1 MSSSNIKYVL
11 VTGSTGFIGAHIVD
25 ALLSRGLRVR
35 GATRTAAKGEAMLAA
50 RPQHAQSLDFVEIH
64 DFENPGDLRKAVQ
77 GVDAIVHAASPFRYD
92 ITDNEKELILPA
104 ISGTKAMLEAAAAA
118 AEPPVRRVVLTSSFA
133 SVVDA
138 GRPAQPRTTYTAADW
153 NPITYE
159 EGAAPDASPVVAYR
173 ASKKFAERAAWDF
186 VAANNKA
193 QEGSSSSS
201 SSSSSFDL
209 VTLCPPMVFG
219 PVVHP
224 VPGGVS
230 QLNESNAQ
238 LWKVAAGEKPLPVA
252 RVPFWVDVR
261 DLAAAHAEAV
271 LRPAAGG
278 KRFTVAS
285 PEKFSYAWAA
295 AVAVEAFPELKGR
308 VSDEEQAVNDAHDL
322 DGETARAELGIEY
335 TSFEKSVK
343 DFVSQALKMPG
354 A

>member
-1 MSSSNIKYVL
+1 MFTCVS
-11 VTGSTGFIGAHIVD
+11 H
-25 ALLSRGLRVR
+25 LLTFPSFS
-35 GATRTAAKGEAMLAA
+35 
-50 RPQHAQSLDFVEIH
+50 Q
-64 DFENPGDLRKAVQ
+64 
-77 GVDAIVHAASPFRYD
+77 PFRYD

-118 AEPPVRRVVLTSSFA
+118 ADPPVRRVVLTSSFA

-138 GRPAQPRTTYTAADW
+138 ARPARPRTTYTAADW
-153 NPITYE
+153 NPITYA

-186 VAANNKA
+186 VAAHDKA
-193 QEGSSSSS
+193 QEGSP
-201 SSSSSFDL
+201 SSSSFDL

-238 LWKVAAGEKPLPVA
+238 LWKVAAGDKPLPVA

-261 DLAAAHAEAV
+261 DLAAAHAEAL

-285 PEKFSYAWAA
+285 PEKFSCAWAA
-295 AVAVEAFPELKGR
+295 AVAVGAFPELKGR
-308 VSDEEQAVNDAHDL
+308 VSDEEQAINDDHDL
-322 DGETARAELGIEY
+322 DGQTAAAELGIEY